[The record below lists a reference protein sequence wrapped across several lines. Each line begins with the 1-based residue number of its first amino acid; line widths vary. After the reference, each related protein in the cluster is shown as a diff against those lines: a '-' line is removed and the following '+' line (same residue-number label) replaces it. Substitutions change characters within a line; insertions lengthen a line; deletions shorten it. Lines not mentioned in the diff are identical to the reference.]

1 MPNGCPRKTLNHPSR
16 PLHVS
21 KLNLVAGGSG
31 FIGSHIVE
39 GLLAAG
45 ERVRVLDNL
54 ATGYLKNLEGL
65 QCEIVQADA
74 ADVEATTAACEGV
87 STIFHLAAR
96 PSVPWSFEHPEAA
109 RHANLGTTE
118 SLIQAAEKQNVQRIV
133 FSSSSAIYGD
143 SPELPKTED
152 MEPAPKSP
160 YAEHK
165 LFGEYALAEAA
176 KRSGLESVSLRYFN
190 VFGPRQDPSSPYSG
204 VISLFARWLKEGT
217 APTFFGDGKQTR
229 DFIYVK
235 DVVKANLAA
244 GNAVL
249 TQPAQIV
256 NVACGKRVDLLELW
270 NTMCQVGG
278 FSALDPIFQEE
289 RVGDVRHSLANI
301 QRAKEELGF
310 QPDFDLET
318 GLNLTLQSL

>member
-1 MPNGCPRKTLNHPSR
+1 MSE
-16 PLHVS
+16 LH
-21 KLNLVAGGSG
+21 LVAGGSG

-45 ERVRVLDNL
+45 HQVRVLDNL
-54 ATGYLKNLEGL
+54 ATGYLKNLAGL
-65 QCEIVQADA
+65 DCEIIQADA
-74 ADVEATTAACEGV
+74 ADKEAAADACKGV
-87 STIFHLAAR
+87 SNIFHLAAR
-96 PSVPWSFEHPEAA
+96 PSVPWSFEEPRLA

-118 SLIQAAEKQNVQRIV
+118 ALIYAAEKQGVKRIL

-176 KRSGLESVSLRYFN
+176 ERFGLESVSLRYFN

-217 APTFFGDGKQTR
+217 PPTFFGDGKQTR

-244 GNAVL
+244 GQVQLSQSAR
-249 TQPAQIV
+249 II

-270 NTMCQVGG
+270 DTMCRVGG
-278 FSALDPIFQEE
+278 FTGGEPIFQKE
-289 RVGDVRHSLANI
+289 RKGDVRHSLADI
-301 QRAKEELGF
+301 QRAQEELGF
-310 QPDFDLET
+310 QADFALEE
-318 GLNLTLQSL
+318 GLRRTICSL

>member
-1 MPNGCPRKTLNHPSR
+1 MANGWPRKTLRHFRKWVP
-16 PLHVS
+16 VS

-54 ATGYLKNLEGL
+54 ATGYLNNIEELD
-65 QCEIVQADA
+65 CEFVKADA
-74 ADVEATTAACEGV
+74 ADLEAATAACEGV
-87 STIFHLAAR
+87 STIYHLAAR
-96 PSVPWSFEHPEAA
+96 PSVPWSFEHPEDA

-118 SLIQAAEKQNVQRIV
+118 SLIQAAEKQGVKRIV

-165 LFGEYALAEAA
+165 LFGEHALAEAA

-190 VFGPRQDPSSPYSG
+190 VFGPRQDPTSPYSG

-217 APTFFGDGKQTR
+217 QPTFFGDGKQTR

-244 GNAVL
+244 GTASL
-249 TQPAQIV
+249 SQPARIM
-256 NVACGKRVDLLELW
+256 NVACGKRVNLLELW
-270 NTMCQVGG
+270 DTMCQVGG
-278 FSALDPIFQEE
+278 FTAAEPVFQEE

-301 QRAKEELGF
+301 ERAEKELGF
-310 QPDFDLET
+310 LPDFDLKK
-318 GLNLTLQSL
+318 GLNLTIQAL

>member
-1 MPNGCPRKTLNHPSR
+1 M
-16 PLHVS
+16 
-21 KLNLVAGGSG
+21 
-31 FIGSHIVE
+31 E
-39 GLLAAG
+39 GLLSAG
-45 ERVRVLDNL
+45 QKVRVLDNL
-54 ATGYLKNLEGL
+54 ATGYLKNLAEFE
-65 QCEIVQADA
+65 CEVIQADA
-74 ADVEATTAACEGV
+74 ADPEAAVSACEGV

-109 RHANLGTTE
+109 RRANLGTTE
-118 SLIQAAEKQNVQRIV
+118 SLIHAAEKQGVSRIV

-152 MEPAPKSP
+152 MKPAPKSP

-165 LFGEYALAEAA
+165 LFGEHALAEAA
-176 KRSGLESVSLRYFN
+176 AKFGLESVSLRYFN

-217 APTFFGDGKQTR
+217 PPTFFGDGKQTR

-244 GNAVL
+244 AEAKLVE
-249 TQPAQIV
+249 PARIM

-270 NTMCQVGG
+270 ETMCRVGG
-278 FSALDPIFQEE
+278 FTGGDPVFLDE
-289 RVGDVRHSLANI
+289 RVGDVRHSLADM
-301 QRAKEELGF
+301 RRTEMELGF
-310 QPDFDLET
+310 QPDFDLEE
-318 GLNLTLQSL
+318 GLQRTIRSL